1 MTHNG
6 HIFQNKLTD
15 AERDELLFQMVEQ
28 LNTVNLRLG
37 EVETSE
43 FAIERSWN
51 KDQSEWGKVEC
62 NS

>member
-43 FAIERSWN
+43 FAIERS
-51 KDQSEWGKVEC
+51 
-62 NS
+62 